1 MTQFHISLLK
11 KKVGIDNFF
20 HSTMMSGY
28 THVGRSFNLKENL
41 SNNNINILL
50 YELIQGSSKQLKEL
64 LKEYNLEETKEGLN
78 LLTDE
83 KYLSLLTYCYYE
95 NLKKNE
101 IKKDV
106 SFDELETVNIKV
118 QEDMKLRKTVKEKC
132 DIVKPF
138 GIADLLEANPIVD
151 DLSPIKNFQLSSLS
165 AITVSGNKLFLKA
178 HKLFIYQ
185 GYLDRLINKQVE
197 ERQTLFDIIK
207 DTSFKTD
214 EREINKRTIN
224 PPMKVIGIYEGEF
237 NNNQLI
243 SF

>member
-1 MTQFHISLLK
+1 
-11 KKVGIDNFF
+11 
-20 HSTMMSGY
+20 
-28 THVGRSFNLKENL
+28 
-41 SNNNINILL
+41 
-50 YELIQGSSKQLKEL
+50 
-64 LKEYNLEETKEGLN
+64 
-78 LLTDE
+78 
-83 KYLSLLTYCYYE
+83 
-95 NLKKNE
+95 
-101 IKKDV
+101 
-106 SFDELETVNIKV
+106 
-118 QEDMKLRKTVKEKC
+118 MKLRKTVKEKC